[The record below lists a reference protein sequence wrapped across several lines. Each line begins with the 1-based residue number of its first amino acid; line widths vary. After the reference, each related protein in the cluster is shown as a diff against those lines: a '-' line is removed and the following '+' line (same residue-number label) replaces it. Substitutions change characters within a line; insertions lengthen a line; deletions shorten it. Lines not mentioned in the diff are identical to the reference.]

1 MQDIQIPA
9 MGRQTFSLIRGFGYC
24 SLLFFLIDFS
34 TIVLPPK
41 FTDPAWEL
49 NVYGQVAE
57 RVPLLL
63 LAFPLIFLG
72 EYSARA
78 KWEKIGTKIIAWLA
92 IVIAV
97 MFLLAVPLGI
107 VNTFRVQGLRQAE
120 LITNVARQ
128 NAPAQA
134 VADRL
139 STAQTDDEVRNVLRL
154 LNPQQQTAIARISQ
168 PQEIKKQLLTEIGN
182 SINQNQAQSEQAKRR
197 ITTTLWKSSVKW
209 TIVSLISGL
218 FLLYVWNQSK
228 WARVGIEY

>member
-24 SLLFFLIDFS
+24 SLLFFLLDFS

-49 NVYGQVAE
+49 NVYGQVVE

-63 LAFPLIFLG
+63 LSFPLIFLG

-78 KWEKIGTKIIAWLA
+78 KWERISTKIISWLSIA
-92 IVIAV
+92 IAII
-97 MFLLAVPLGI
+97 FLLAVPLGI
-107 VNTFRVQGLRQAE
+107 VNTFRVQGLRQEE

-128 NAPAQA
+128 NAPAQT

-139 STAQTDDEVRNVLRL
+139 TNAKTDAEVRNVLRL
-154 LNPQQQTAIARISQ
+154 LNPQQQAAIARIAK
-168 PQEIKKQLLTEIGN
+168 PQEIKEQLLKDIGS
-182 SINQNQAQSEQAKRR
+182 SISQNQAQSELVKRR
-197 ITTTLWKSSVKW
+197 IITTLWKSSVKW

>member
-24 SLLFFLIDFS
+24 SLLFFLLDFS

-49 NVYGQVAE
+49 NVYGQVVE

-63 LAFPLIFLG
+63 LSFPLIFLG

-78 KWEKIGTKIIAWLA
+78 KWERISTKIISWLSIAVA
-92 IVIAV
+92 IV
-97 MFLLAVPLGI
+97 FLLAVPLGI
-107 VNTFRVQGLRQAE
+107 VNTFRVQGLRQEE

-139 STAQTDDEVRNVLRL
+139 TNAKTDAEVRNVLRL
-154 LNPQQQTAIARISQ
+154 LNPQQQAAIARISK
-168 PQEIKKQLLTEIGN
+168 PQEIKEQLLKDIGS
-182 SINQNQAQSEQAKRR
+182 SISQNQAQSELVKRR
-197 ITTTLWKSSVKW
+197 IITTLWKSSVKW

>member
-9 MGRQTFSLIRGFGYC
+9 MGRPTFSLIRGFGYC
-24 SLLFFLIDFS
+24 CLFFFLLDFA
-34 TIVLPPK
+34 TIILPPK

-63 LAFPLIFLG
+63 LSFPLIFLG
-72 EYSARA
+72 EYTARA
-78 KWEKIGTKIIAWLA
+78 KWETISTKLISWLT
-92 IVIAV
+92 IVIAII
-97 MFLLAVPLGI
+97 FLLSVPLGI

-139 STAQTDDEVRNVLRL
+139 TKAQTDTEIRNVLRL
-154 LNPQQQTAIARISQ
+154 LNPQQQAAIARISK
-168 PQEIKKQLLTEIGN
+168 PQEIKQQLLTEIGN
-182 SINQNQAQSEQAKRR
+182 SIGQNQAQSEQAKRR
-197 ITTTLWKSSVKW
+197 ITSTLWKSSVKW
-209 TIVSLISGL
+209 TIISLVSGL

-228 WARVGIEY
+228 WARLRIEY

>member
-24 SLLFFLIDFS
+24 SLLFFLLDFS

-49 NVYGQVAE
+49 NVYGQVVE

-63 LAFPLIFLG
+63 LSFPLIFLG

-78 KWEKIGTKIIAWLA
+78 KWERISTKIISWLSIAVA
-92 IVIAV
+92 IV
-97 MFLLAVPLGI
+97 FLLAVPLGI
-107 VNTFRVQGLRQAE
+107 VNTFRVQGLRQEE

-128 NAPAQA
+128 NAPAQT

-139 STAQTDDEVRNVLRL
+139 TNAKTDAEVRNVLRL
-154 LNPQQQTAIARISQ
+154 LNPQQQAAIARISK
-168 PQEIKKQLLTEIGN
+168 PQEIKEQLLKDIGS
-182 SINQNQAQSEQAKRR
+182 SISQNQAQSELVKRR
-197 ITTTLWKSSVKW
+197 IITTLWKSSVKW